1 MHRAAVLALIVV
13 GCGGGGERATRPPPL
28 AMTTLDGG
36 APLDTV
42 PPDGP
47 EPSGLSTS
55 PSSDAT
61 TRTPE
66 SHLPALGLATDPPES
81 TVAPLAAIVDWP
93 VPWPPVRE
101 RLMLEYRRLHSDPAA
116 TDLTIEPRMIV
127 LHYTGGHSA
136 KGTHGYFSRTRIED
150 ERATLRKGGEANVVS
165 HFVIDRD
172 GTIFRLIPETRM
184 GRHAIGVNHTAIGVE
199 NVGDEDRYPLTD
211 AQLASNIA
219 LVRDL
224 AARFPIEKLVGHHEI
239 AGLRGTPW
247 YVERV
252 RGYKNAKGDPGK
264 RFMAAVRAGLGDSP
278 LVAPP

>member
-1 MHRAAVLALIVV
+1 MRRAAVLALIVV

-28 AMTTLDGG
+28 AVATAVDGG
-36 APLDTV
+36 VDSADAGPVLDAAELV
-42 PPDGP
+42 IAPPDAAVP
-47 EPSGLSTS
+47 
-55 PSSDAT
+55 D
-61 TRTPE
+61 
-66 SHLPALGLATDPPES
+66 
-81 TVAPLAAIVDWP
+81 APLAAIVDWP

-278 LVAPP
+278 LAAPP

>member
-13 GCGGGGERATRPPPL
+13 GCGGGERVPRPPPL
-28 AMTTLDGG
+28 PVAAVASVDGG
-36 APLDTV
+36 SIADAAPPLVDAGAIADAPV
-42 PPDGP
+42 DAAAPD
-47 EPSGLSTS
+47 
-55 PSSDAT
+55 
-61 TRTPE
+61 
-66 SHLPALGLATDPPES
+66 
-81 TVAPLAAIVDWP
+81 APLATIVEWP
-93 VPWPPVRE
+93 VPWPPLRE

-150 ERATLRKGGEANVVS
+150 ERKTLRKGGEANVVS

-239 AGLRGTPW
+239 AGLRGTSW
-247 YVERV
+247 YVELV
-252 RGYKNAKGDPGK
+252 RGYKNAKGDPGP

-278 LVAPP
+278 LAAPP

>member
-28 AMTTLDGG
+28 AVAAAVDGG
-36 APLDTV
+36 PALDSGSLASREG
-42 PPDGP
+42 D
-47 EPSGLSTS
+47 PSGHDPTG
-55 PSSDAT
+55 
-61 TRTPE
+61 E
-66 SHLPALGLATDPPES
+66 GLATDPPES

-278 LVAPP
+278 LAAPP